1 MKIKISETKSIVTVL
16 YVKANSLQEVV
27 NNYNEDRY
35 DRALNEALPLS
46 ISVKKVSFSRDKG

>member
-1 MKIKISETKSIVTVL
+1 MKIGMI
-16 YVKANSLQEVV
+16 
-27 NNYNEDRY
+27 NYNEDRY

>member
-16 YVKANSLQEVV
+16 YVKSNSLEEVV

-35 DRALNEALPLS
+35 DIALNEALPLS